1 MLRRI
6 LTLFI
11 ALAAI
16 VSPALLIGGQY
27 LGEHLAPASFG
38 AEAGCVQHNSLP
50 CDSLETLFFSSVVLR
65 VTGTA
70 LCMLSISLSALL
82 LLRLMRWRRITVTVI
97 LLAADCGVAGL
108 WLSQQ
113 AFNWYLSLISLSWIS
128 PPSRAQILFMGLVT
142 QADTVA
148 QFYYMA
154 GMIVLALFIVALP
167 ISLAL
172 LWGATDP
179 HNAPDTDDATQQPFS
194 LWRAF
199 TLGAFGCLLLAPAA
213 LLGMA
218 FQFKHPDPCAYLGAP
233 SCGLLDAI
241 VVAGTIMRG
250 VGVFLA
256 GLAIAVGCALLR
268 ARLRRVEA
276 LGLTII
282 VFSGGLWLL
291 WFSQRILDMYLLTP
305 WNIATYPPG
314 NFDGRIDVIVY
325 LAQVYKLWSVG
336 SVALAVIVALISLI
350 VIRGESSR
358 SAGMAP
364 PAAAV

>member
-16 VSPALLIGGQY
+16 VSPALLIGSQY

-108 WLSQQ
+108 WFSQQ

-128 PPSRAQILFMGLVT
+128 PPSGSQILFMGLVT
-142 QADTVA
+142 QGDTVA

-213 LLGMA
+213 VLGMA
-218 FQFKHPDPCAYLGAP
+218 FQLKHPAPCAIIGTP

-256 GLAIAVGCALLR
+256 GLAIALGCALLR

-291 WFSQRILDMYLLTP
+291 WFSQRILDMYLLAP

-314 NFDGRIDVIVY
+314 NFDGRIDVMAY

-364 PAAAV
+364 PAAAI